1 MSQSIAAQG
10 SQEIK
15 HVQEVVVAVAVTI
28 AVLATSRRRDDER

>member
-10 SQEIK
+10 GQELK

-28 AVLATSRRRDDER
+28 AILAANRSRDDER

>member
-10 SQEIK
+10 QEIK

-28 AVLATSRRRDDER
+28 AILATSRRRDDER